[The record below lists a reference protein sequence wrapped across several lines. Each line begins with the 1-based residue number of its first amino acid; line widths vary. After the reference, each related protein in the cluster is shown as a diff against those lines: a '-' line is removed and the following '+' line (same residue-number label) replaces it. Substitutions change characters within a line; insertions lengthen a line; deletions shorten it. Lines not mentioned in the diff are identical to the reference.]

1 MITITIETADRKV
14 SITIDDQGAV
24 KRSETPVP
32 DEQPIEEIKQDTEP
46 HFEEVNRHHE
56 LIELEQLIKKHV
68 ASGNSNAI
76 YQLKYKL
83 RKAKKLDCIT
93 AQMIEYGLSC
103 IPKKKLGRKPKI
115 TDPESLDNT
124 LEIINKNRN
133 HVNIE
138 D

>member
-14 SITIDDQGAV
+14 SIIIDDQGAV
-24 KRSETPVP
+24 KCSETPVSIQREKTIIDAP
-32 DEQPIEEIKQDTEP
+32 PPVAKLLEVQDFDELK
-46 HFEEVNRHHE
+46 
-56 LIELEQLIKKHV
+56 QLITKHV
-68 ASGNSNAI
+68 ADGNRNAI

-83 RKAKKLDCIT
+83 RKAKKLDCKIG
-93 AQMIEYGLSC
+93 QMIESALSR
-103 IPKKKLGRKPKI
+103 IPKKKVGRKPKI

-124 LEIINKNRN
+124 LAIINKNRN